1 MANEYHYGPEN
12 QEPQGGSGPNWQGS
26 GQPGPGQQEPGQQG
40 YHYAQYNQK
49 RSNSTGSGQ
58 GTASPSG
65 YRPSRQDNDMGEWI
79 AIAVLFMLPFG
90 INQVIALIWLIRKLM
105 VMDKNQKRR
114 YKQEAQK
121 AAAAARDT
129 VADLINRVSGQ
140 PGAGGQAGAG
150 GQPAAGGQ
158 AGMPGAGSYRYGQAA
173 QPGQTAA
180 QPAGWNAQDPAE
192 IRRRSARRQASA
204 DSAKGKGLIIGGGI
218 VSAIF
223 ALGAAGVSMDIL
235 RNILYGHFWPDDL
248 VGLLAVLMF
257 LAGGL
262 GMLFSGFNINRRG
275 ERYLN
280 YLAYIGANREVPL
293 AHMAAS
299 FGVSV
304 SALCKDLRRML
315 AKGILPT
322 GYLDLAEGKLYLT
335 EMGYHAP
342 EPRREAPPQE
352 TAQEAAAR
360 EDDILREIRQVND
373 AIPDAVMS
381 AKIDRIEE
389 ITGKILKYQKEHP
402 NKEGQL
408 RSFLNYYLPTTL
420 KILRAYAQLDAQGIE
435 GENISAAKKRI
446 EDMMD
451 QVVYGFERQLDK
463 LFQDDAMDIA
473 SDVEVLENM
482 LRKDGLSDEG
492 GISMTL

>member
-1 MANEYHYGPEN
+1 MANEYRYGPEN
-12 QEPQGGSGPNWQGS
+12 RGPQSGPGQQGP
-26 GQPGPGQQEPGQQG
+26 GQPGPGQQAPGQPRLG
-40 YHYAQYNQK
+40 YHYQYNY
-49 RSNSTGSGQ
+49 SYGTGQ
-58 GTASPSG
+58 GRTAPNPNGSKP
-65 YRPSRQDNDMGEWI
+65 PQQNKDKNDWI
-79 AIAVLFMLPFG
+79 GIAVLFILPTGG
-90 INQVIALIWLIRKLM
+90 ITQLIAFIWLIRKLM
-105 VMDKNQKRR
+105 AMDNKQKRR
-114 YKQEAQK
+114 YKQEAQR
-121 AAAAARDT
+121 AAATARDT
-129 VADLINRVSGQ
+129 VADLLGRGGGQ
-140 PGAGGQAGAG
+140 PGA
-150 GQPAAGGQ
+150 
-158 AGMPGAGSYRYGQAA
+158 PGADSYRYGQAA
-173 QPGQTAA
+173 P
-180 QPAGWNAQDPAE
+180 PEGWNVQNQAE
-192 IRRRSARRQASA
+192 TRRQKAQKQARA

-223 ALGAAGVSMDIL
+223 ALGTAAVSMEVL
-235 RNILYGHFWPDDL
+235 RDLFYGYFWTDDFI
-248 VGLLAVLMF
+248 GLLAVMMF

-262 GMLFSGFNINRRG
+262 GMLFSGLNINRRG

-293 AHMAAS
+293 ANMAAA

-304 SALCKDLRRML
+304 GKLCKDLRRML

-322 GYLDLAEGKLYLT
+322 GYLDLAEGKLFLT
-335 EMGYHAP
+335 EMGYRAP
-342 EPRREAPPQE
+342 EPKREAPPRE

-373 AIPDAVMS
+373 DIPDAVMS

-435 GENISAAKKRI
+435 GENISAAKRRI

-463 LFQDDAMDIA
+463 LFQDDAMDIT

-482 LRKDGLSDEG
+482 LRKDGLSDGG
-492 GISMTL
+492 GITMTL

>member
-1 MANEYHYGPEN
+1 MADKYRYGPEN
-12 QEPQGGSGPNWQGS
+12 QEPQGGPGYGQQGS
-26 GQPGPGQQEPGQQG
+26 GQQRPGQQG
-40 YHYAQYNQK
+40 YHYQYNY
-49 RSNSTGSGQ
+49 SYNYGTGSSRG
-58 GTASPSG
+58 ASTPNGHKPPQRSK
-65 YRPSRQDNDMGEWI
+65 DKNDWI
-79 AIAVLFMLPFG
+79 GIAVLFMLPTGG
-90 INQVIALIWLIRKLM
+90 ITQLIAVIWLVRKLM
-105 VMDKNQKRR
+105 AMDSQQKRR
-114 YKQEAQK
+114 YKQEAQR
-121 AAAAARDT
+121 AAATARDT
-129 VADLINRVSGQ
+129 VADLLGR
-140 PGAGGQAGAG
+140 GGQSGA
-150 GQPAAGGQ
+150 
-158 AGMPGAGSYRYGQAA
+158 PGSTSYRYGQAA
-173 QPGQTAA
+173 QPNQAA
-180 QPAGWNAQDPAE
+180 QPDEWNVRDPAE
-192 IRRRSARRQASA
+192 DRRQRAKKQAKA
-204 DSAKGKGLIIGGGI
+204 DSVSGKGLIIGGGI

-223 ALGAAGVSMDIL
+223 ALATAAVSMEVL
-235 RNILYGHFWPDDL
+235 RGLFYGHFWSDDF
-248 VGLLAVLMF
+248 VGLLACMMF

-262 GMLFSGFNINRRG
+262 GMLFSGIGINRRG
-275 ERYLN
+275 ERCMN

-293 AHMAAS
+293 ANMAAA
-299 FGVSV
+299 FDVPVGK
-304 SALCKDLRRML
+304 LCKDLRWML

-322 GYLDLAEGKLYLT
+322 GYLDLAEGKLFLT
-335 EMGYHAP
+335 EMGYSAP
-342 EPRREAPPQE
+342 EPKREAPPQE

-373 AIPDAVMS
+373 SIPDAVMS

-463 LFQDDAMDIA
+463 LFRDDAMDIT

-482 LRKDGLSDEG
+482 LKKDGLSDAG
-492 GISMTL
+492 GITMTL